1 MGDKLRNLRSGQS
14 IDISGLILAEKRK
27 GLVEKLFL
35 VFLSVLTFMFL
46 YAIEALSCLT
56 FCIISFQ
63 PITLWPKLQSGR
75 NCHRTLVF

>member
-35 VFLSVLTFMFL
+35 VFS
-46 YAIEALSCLT
+46 
-56 FCIISFQ
+56 FCSYFHVS
-63 PITLWPKLQSGR
+63 LCYR
-75 NCHRTLVF
+75 NSLLFDFSYNQFPTYYIMA